1 MSRKKPKTGKMAMKS
16 LGPVRSPFH
25 WIWGRPRENSKKT
38 EEPRSGSY
46 SQPVN
51 KEILPI
57 PIRDYGTKKLQK
69 EAAKRYQK
77 ALSRGG
83 MIPILSTKDWIILWS
98 ALTRE
103 YLKVEYDNRVFV
115 AYHIFSWNPMSR
127 DWVSKRRWS
136 VGYND

>member
-38 EEPRSGSY
+38 EELRSGSY

-57 PIRDYGTKKLQK
+57 KVQGTKRQNK
-69 EAAKRYQK
+69 EAARRYQ
-77 ALSRGG
+77 
-83 MIPILSTKDWIILWS
+83 
-98 ALTRE
+98 E
-103 YLKVEYDNRVFV
+103 E
-115 AYHIFSWNPMSR
+115 
-127 DWVSKRRWS
+127 
-136 VGYND
+136 